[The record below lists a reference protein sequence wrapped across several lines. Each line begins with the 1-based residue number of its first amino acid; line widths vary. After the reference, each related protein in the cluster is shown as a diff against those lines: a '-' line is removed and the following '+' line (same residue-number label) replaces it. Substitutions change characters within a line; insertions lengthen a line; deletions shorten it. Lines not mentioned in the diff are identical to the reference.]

1 MLTRLLVLVLL
12 LAPSL
17 QAGVLFRNARV
28 FDGESLLPAG
38 TEVFVD
44 GTKIVAV
51 GKALEVPAGT
61 EIVDARG
68 KTLLPGLI
76 DAHTHAFGDVLVDA
90 LMLGV
95 TTELDQFTAATQAQA
110 WRKAQAAG
118 NVGNRADI
126 FSAGTLVTAPGGHG
140 TEYGM
145 PIPTIQS
152 PGEAVAFVDARI
164 AEGSD
169 WIKIVYDDGSTYGM
183 KTPTVDRATM
193 RAVIDAA
200 HARGKL
206 AVVHIGTL
214 AAARHALD
222 AGADGLVHLF
232 VDQAPDAELAAF
244 VAKKKA
250 FVIPT
255 LSVLQSVTGNSP
267 GARLQED
274 ARLQPF
280 VNATA
285 ARSLGGAFPRNAK
298 QPAVSY
304 AAAEETV
311 RQLLKAG
318 VPVLAGTDAPN
329 PGTAHGISMHG
340 ELELLVRAGLSPL
353 QALRAGTSVPA
364 KAFRI
369 ADRGRIA
376 RGLRADLVLVDGD
389 PATDITATRA
399 IAGIWKG
406 GAAVDR
412 NAYAKSIRDA
422 ASVQIAAP
430 ASGFDA
436 RVLSD
441 FEDGSFAAAFGTR
454 WQPTADDIAGGKS
467 TGAIEIADGGAAET
481 AKSLRIRGTIDA
493 AIPYAWY
500 GAMWSPSATPMQ
512 PANLSAKKE
521 LRFLAKGDGKTYR
534 VMIFAASKGMMPMVA
549 TFVAGPE
556 WREVVMPWSA
566 FGIDGRDVMAI
577 IFAGGPEPGS
587 FAFQVD
593 EIALR

>member
-1 MLTRLLVLVLL
+1 MLIRALALLLL

-38 TEVFVD
+38 TEVLVD

-51 GKALEVPAGT
+51 GKTLEIPAGT
-61 EIVDARG
+61 QVVDAGG
-68 KTLLPGLI
+68 KTLMPGLI
-76 DAHTHAFGDVLVDA
+76 DAHSHAFGEALTDA

-95 TTELDQFTAATQAQA
+95 TTELDQFTSAALAQT

-118 NVGNRADI
+118 NVSDRADI

-145 PIPTIQS
+145 PIETIKS
-152 PGEAVAFVDARI
+152 PREAVAFVDARI

-169 WIKIVYDDGSTYGM
+169 WIKIVYDDGSAYGM
-183 KTPTVDRATM
+183 KMPTVDKATM

-200 HARGKL
+200 HARKKL

-214 AAARHALD
+214 AAARDALD

-232 VDQAPDAELAAF
+232 VDKAPDAAF
-244 VAKKKA
+244 GAYVAKKKA

-255 LSVLQSVTGNSP
+255 LSVLQSVTGVSP
-267 GARLQED
+267 GAKLQED
-274 ARLQPF
+274 PRLRPF

-285 ARSLGGAFPRNAK
+285 SRSLGGAFPRNAK
-298 QPAVSY
+298 QPPVSY

-311 RQLLKAG
+311 RQLLKSG
-318 VPVLAGTDAPN
+318 VPMLAGTDAPN
-329 PGTAHGISMHG
+329 PGTSHGISMHG
-340 ELELLVRAGLSPL
+340 ELELLVRAGLSPV

-364 KAFRI
+364 KAFRLT
-369 ADRGRIA
+369 DRGRIA
-376 RGLRADLVLVDGD
+376 RGMRADLLLVDGD
-389 PATDITATRA
+389 PTADVTATRA

-412 NAYAKSIRDA
+412 NAYAKSIRDS
-422 ASVQIAAP
+422 ASVPIAAP
-430 ASGFDA
+430 SAGLDA

-441 FEDGSFAAAFGTR
+441 FEDGSLRAAFGTQ
-454 WQPTADDIAGGKS
+454 WLPTADDIAGGNS
-467 TGAIEIADGGAAET
+467 TGAIEVADGGGAAT
-481 AKSLRIRGTIDA
+481 SKSLRIRGTIDA

-500 GAMWSPSATPMQ
+500 GAMWSPAAVPMQ
-512 PANLSAKKE
+512 PADLSSKKE

-534 VMIFAASKGMMPMVA
+534 VMVFARSKGMMPMIA

-556 WREVVMPWSA
+556 WQEVVMPWSA
-566 FGIDGRDVMAI
+566 FTIDGRDVMAI
-577 IFAGGPEPGS
+577 IFAGGPEPGP

-593 EIALR
+593 EVALR

>member
-1 MLTRLLVLVLL
+1 MLIRALALVLL

-28 FDGESLLPAG
+28 FDGESLLPPG
-38 TEVFVD
+38 TEVLVD

-51 GKALEVPAGT
+51 GKTLEVPAGT
-61 EIVDARG
+61 QVIDARG
-68 KTLLPGLI
+68 KTLLPGLV
-76 DAHTHAFGDVLVDA
+76 DAHTHAFGDALADA
-90 LMLGV
+90 LMFGV
-95 TTELDQFTAATQAQA
+95 TTELDQFTAAAQAQA
-110 WRKAQAAG
+110 WKKAQAAA
-118 NVGNRADI
+118 NVSDRADI

-140 TEYGM
+140 TEYGL
-145 PIPTIQS
+145 PIATIRS
-152 PGEAVAFVDARI
+152 PEEAVAFVDARI

-169 WIKIVYDDGSTYGM
+169 WIKIVYDDGSAYGM
-183 KTPTVDRATM
+183 KMPSIDRATM
-193 RAVIDAA
+193 RAVIVAA
-200 HARGKL
+200 HERGKL

-214 AAARHALD
+214 GAARHALD

-232 VDQAPDAELAAF
+232 VDQAPEADFGAY

-255 LSVLQSVTGNSP
+255 LSVLQSVTGVSA
-267 GARLQED
+267 GAKLQED
-274 ARLQPF
+274 ARLKPF

-285 ARSLGGAFPRNAK
+285 SRSIGGAFPRNAK
-298 QPAVSY
+298 QPPVTY

-311 RQLLKAG
+311 RQLLKSG
-318 VPVLAGTDAPN
+318 VPLLAGTDAPN
-329 PGTAHGISMHG
+329 PGTSHGISMHG

-369 ADRGRIA
+369 TDRGRIA
-376 RGLRADLVLVDGD
+376 RGMRADLLLVDGD
-389 PATDITATRA
+389 PTTDVTATRA

-430 ASGFDA
+430 AAGFDA
-436 RVLSD
+436 RVLSG
-441 FEDGSFAAAFGTR
+441 FEDGSLRAAFGTQ

-467 TGAIEIADGGAAET
+467 TGAIEVADGGAAET

-493 AIPYAWY
+493 ALPYAWY
-500 GAMWSPSATPMQ
+500 GAMWSPSAAPMQ

-521 LRFLAKGDGKTYR
+521 LRFFAKGDGRTYR
-534 VMIFAASKGMMPMVA
+534 VMLFASSKGRMPAMA

-566 FGIDGRDVMAI
+566 FGTDGRDVMAI
-577 IFAGGPEPGS
+577 IFAGGPEAGA

-593 EIALR
+593 EVALR